1 MARLDPEE
9 SRFFGGLYEAARAG
23 CLKSLRS
30 SGCSEEEAEEFL
42 GEAVV
47 KVIDEVDPIARDFDP
62 PQMVNYLKTA
72 SRRCLIDDW
81 RHRGVLNVTS
91 LDEVESAS
99 DAGARS
105 LDEEAASHEAIDALL
120 VALRS
125 LPKRERSVFCLRH
138 LRGMSPDEIQRRE
151 GISSRTYR
159 KLIQRANVAV
169 RARLERGGED

>member
-1 MARLDPEE
+1 MARIDPEA
-9 SRFFGGLYEAARAG
+9 SSFFDRLYEAARAG

-72 SRRCLIDDW
+72 SRRCLIDE
-81 RHRGVLNVTS
+81 RRRRGVLHVAS
-91 LDEVESAS
+91 LDRVESVG

-105 LDEEAASHEAIDALL
+105 LDEEAASREAIDALL
-120 VALRS
+120 EALRS
-125 LPKRERSVFCLRH
+125 LPKRERRVFCLRY

-151 GISSRTYR
+151 GIGSRAYR
-159 KLIQRANVAV
+159 RLIERANAAV
-169 RARLERGGED
+169 RARLERGGEG